1 MSVDDSLQEERYKAI
16 VKLLK
21 KENLAAAIFTRLEN
35 VRYATDV
42 RPIYS
47 MFHLDQYIAVI
58 KPHEPPVLISSEADR
73 YYVNLELPWV
83 KWLPLPSF
91 VPRGTAEEIK
101 AQRIA
106 EALHELSTKKVRV
119 GYDNLSIKLF
129 QALRGLIK
137 ADLIS
142 IETEVL
148 KLRAIKSSAEI
159 LIMERAARLAEIGME
174 AVRKALIP
182 GKTETEL
189 ATEAICAMRKAGAEA
204 ASHIPAIRSGENA
217 ERLYRVP
224 TDRALSPGDPVIAD
238 LGARYQGYSAEYCRT
253 MVLGQPKKDLKAMY
267 KVLFAAYKR
276 GIKMVKPGTLA
287 QDIDHAIREAI
298 VRAGFPE
305 YPHATGHGIGM
316 ANAEYPPINQTS
328 KAVLQEG
335 MVICIEPGIYL
346 PGVGAVKEEDV
357 ILVTRT
363 GPRLL
368 TKTPYEEKLLHQ

>member
-1 MSVDDSLQEERYKAI
+1 MNLNSSLREDRYKAI
-16 VKLLK
+16 SKLLE
-21 KENLAAAIFTRLEN
+21 KEGLSAAIFTRLEN
-35 VRYATDV
+35 IRYATDIV
-42 RPIYS
+42 PIYS
-47 MFHLDQYIAVI
+47 LFHLDQYIAVI
-58 KPHEPPVLISSEADR
+58 KLREPPILISSEADR
-73 YYVNLELPWV
+73 DYINMEFPWM

-91 VPRGTAEEIK
+91 VPRGTAEEMK
-101 AQRIA
+101 AQRIV
-106 EALHELSTKKVRV
+106 EALRELSTKKVRI
-119 GYDNLSIKLF
+119 GYDNLSISLF
-129 QALRGLIK
+129 QALRALVK
-137 ADLIS
+137 ADLIP
-142 IETEVL
+142 IETKIL
-148 KLRAIKSSAEI
+148 KLRAIKSPAEI
-159 LIMERAARLAEIGME
+159 LTMEKAARLAEIGME
-174 AVRKALIP
+174 TVRKVLAP
-182 GKTETEL
+182 GKTESEL
-189 ATEAICAMRKAGAEA
+189 ATEAIYAMRKAGAEA
-204 ASHIPAIRSGENA
+204 ASHIPAIRSGQNA

-238 LGARYQGYSAEYCRT
+238 LGARYRGYSAEYCRT
-253 MVLGQPKKDLKAMY
+253 MVVGQPRKELKTIY
-267 KVLFAAYKR
+267 KILLATYKR
-276 GIKMVKPGTLA
+276 GIEMVKPGTLA